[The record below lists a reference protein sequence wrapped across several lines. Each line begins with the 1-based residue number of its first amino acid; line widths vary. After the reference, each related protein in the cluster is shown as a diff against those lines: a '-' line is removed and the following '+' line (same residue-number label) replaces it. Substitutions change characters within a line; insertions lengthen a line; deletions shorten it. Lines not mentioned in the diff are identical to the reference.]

1 MEPIGGGKYKCAKC
15 GYVYAPEKGDPRH
28 GIEPGTKFEEL
39 PEDWRCPRC
48 KQPQRFYVM
57 RSPYALNKVKAVTPF
72 HYNAPL
78 VLLVCYDL
86 DTVWKQPRDRMFRNY
101 NSGEQDASIAATT
114 MMYAAEELGVHSVW
128 LRGFDAKT
136 VSEVFELPENIIP
149 VMMFAMGYPSEKS
162 QPNTWH
168 FKRMPLDAFVTEL

>member
-1 MEPIGGGKYKCAKC
+1 
-15 GYVYAPEKGDPRH
+15 
-28 GIEPGTKFEEL
+28 
-39 PEDWRCPRC
+39 
-48 KQPQRFYVM
+48 
-57 RSPYALNKVKAVTPF
+57 
-72 HYNAPL
+72 
-78 VLLVCYDL
+78 
-86 DTVWKQPRDRMFRNY
+86 MFRNY

-162 QPNTWH
+162 QPNTWL